1 MPENP
6 KGFPLII
13 YKGNELR
20 NGMRGIMIVLA
31 LFFLL
36 IQAGTQS
43 VHAQDDENHARLE
56 WAITHF
62 KDGEYKKAADSIA
75 VLLPVLSGTD
85 LQEGYKYYGY
95 SLAMTNRV
103 DEAKAAFSTALAK
116 FPEMD
121 IDTLEVQPT
130 IAIVFKQAKLEKT
143 LATMD
148 TVIRKKPTVIVQKKN
163 VALPVTLL
171 VCGIISAGVSANLF
185 YFGYQDLLKYN
196 AITAPDANQ
205 LDHYF
210 NEYRNLFIGGGI
222 GAGVAAVLIPVS
234 IVMLAKK
241 EPVPHHVSFL
251 LQPNGAGIAFSF

>member
-1 MPENP
+1 
-6 KGFPLII
+6 
-13 YKGNELR
+13 
-20 NGMRGIMIVLA
+20 MIVLA

-43 VHAQDDENHARLE
+43 VYAQNADNHARLE

-62 KDGEYKKAADSIA
+62 TDGEYKKAADSLA

-85 LQEGYKYYGY
+85 QQEGYKYFGF
-95 SLAMTNRV
+95 SLAMLNRV
-103 DEAKAAFSTALAK
+103 DQAKAAFTTALEK

-148 TVIRKKPTVIVQKKN
+148 TAIKKKPAIVFQKKN

-171 VCGIISAGVSANLF
+171 VCGIVSAGVSVNLF
-185 YFGYQDLLKYN
+185 YFGYQDLQKYN
-196 AITAPDANQ
+196 AITVPGANF
-205 LDHYF
+205 DHYY
-210 NEYRNLFIGGGI
+210 NEYRNLYIGGGI
-222 GAGVAAVLIPVS
+222 SAGVAAVLIPVS

-241 EPVPHHVSFL
+241 EPAPHKVSFS
-251 LQPNGAGIAFSF
+251 LQPNGAGIAFLF

>member
-1 MPENP
+1 
-6 KGFPLII
+6 
-13 YKGNELR
+13 
-20 NGMRGIMIVLA
+20 MIVLA
-31 LFFLL
+31 LFFLS
-36 IQAGTQS
+36 IQASMQS
-43 VHAQDDENHARLE
+43 VYAQGAESHERLE

-62 KDGEYKKAADSIA
+62 KDGDYKKAADSLA

-85 LQEGYKYYGY
+85 QQEGYKYFGF
-95 SLAMTNRV
+95 SLAMLNRV
-103 DEAKAAFSTALAK
+103 DQAKAAFTTALEK

-148 TVIRKKPTVIVQKKN
+148 TAIKKKPTIIVQKKK

-185 YFGYQDLLKYN
+185 YFGYQDMQKYN

-205 LDHYF
+205 LDHYY
-210 NEYRNLFIGGGI
+210 NEYRSLYIGGGI
-222 GAGVAAVLIPVS
+222 GAGVAAVLIPIS

-241 EPVPHHVSFL
+241 EPALHKVSFS